1 MAGGI
6 SRLLALFFL
15 IGRRRFVHLIFLRS
29 HPRRDS
35 TATKGRP
42 PDGCTEKVS
51 KSGAKGDGRKDKCKV
66 CFFPN

>member
-1 MAGGI
+1 MAEGI

-15 IGRRRFVHLIFLRS
+15 IGRRRFVHLIF

-51 KSGAKGDGRKDKCKV
+51 KSGAKGGGRKDKCKV